1 MIPPVP
7 FNKIRKRKWDIQK
20 SFDLTKENSRKISPL
35 SHKVVDLIK
44 HLKKTKERYIEN
56 YAIFFFKKKKNKQ
69 TKPGKLFTEE
79 NVIRGMCLGGKIPV
93 V

>member
-1 MIPPVP
+1 M
-7 FNKIRKRKWDIQK
+7 Q
-20 SFDLTKENSRKISPL
+20 
-35 SHKVVDLIK
+35 
-44 HLKKTKERYIEN
+44 
-56 YAIFFFKKKKNKQ
+56 IFFFKKKKNKQ